1 MSNITKQTRR
11 ESYDEVLKDLNKR
24 QALVYAYLRSFPEG
38 TTAKNLAVH
47 MHSNGDASS
56 PERNST
62 HPRLNELVKKGYV
75 EIIGKRQCEYT
86 GRKVAVYKVKEV

>member
-1 MSNITKQTRR
+1 MSNITKETRR
-11 ESYDEVLKDLNKR
+11 ESYDEVLKKLNKR
-24 QALVYAYLRSFPEG
+24 QALVYTYLRSFPEG

-62 HPRLNELVKKGYV
+62 HPRLNELVKEGYV
-75 EIIGKRQCEYT
+75 EVIGKKQCTYT